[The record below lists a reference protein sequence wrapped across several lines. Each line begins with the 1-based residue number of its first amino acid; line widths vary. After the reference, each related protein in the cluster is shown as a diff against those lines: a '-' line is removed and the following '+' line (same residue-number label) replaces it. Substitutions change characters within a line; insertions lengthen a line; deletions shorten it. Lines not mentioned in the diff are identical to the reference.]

1 MDDDDGG
8 GGGKSEKREKW
19 SFEAGFFSDHS
30 IQYGLCLEQPN
41 PEIESTRLNLEARAT
56 SLSTQNRILSYSKP
70 NKVIDRAWLP
80 IPAQY
85 RAPHGLV
92 YENPVAFSPSA
103 VEFFHPKTQEPNT
116 KSPCAASSS
125 CSPLP
130 LAAQLETTDQA
141 QESKISTSQ
150 KGGNRLRAGGI
161 AGIVLG
167 VAFAVLLTMGV
178 YYVMVTRKANIHRAN
193 SVQPNA

>member
-1 MDDDDGG
+1 MALIP
-8 GGGKSEKREKW
+8 
-19 SFEAGFFSDHS
+19 SFFLFFSS
-30 IQYGLCLEQPN
+30 
-41 PEIESTRLNLEARAT
+41 
-56 SLSTQNRILSYSKP
+56 SLTL
-70 NKVIDRAWLP
+70 VFFTGAG
-80 IPAQY
+80 AQG

-103 VEFFHPKTQEPNT
+103 VEFFHPKTHEPNV
-116 KSPCAASSS
+116 KSSCAASSS

-130 LAAQLETTDQA
+130 LAAQLEATDQA
-141 QESKISTSQ
+141 QESEISTSQ

-178 YYVMVTRKANIHRAN
+178 YHVMVTRKANLNRAN
-193 SVQPNA
+193 SVQTNA

>member
-1 MDDDDGG
+1 MALIP
-8 GGGKSEKREKW
+8 
-19 SFEAGFFSDHS
+19 SFFLFFSS
-30 IQYGLCLEQPN
+30 
-41 PEIESTRLNLEARAT
+41 
-56 SLSTQNRILSYSKP
+56 SLTL
-70 NKVIDRAWLP
+70 VFFTGAG
-80 IPAQY
+80 AQG

-103 VEFFHPKTQEPNT
+103 VEFFHPKTHEPNV

-130 LAAQLETTDQA
+130 LAAQLEATDQA
-141 QESKISTSQ
+141 QESEISTSQ

-178 YYVMVTRKANIHRAN
+178 YHVMVTRKANLNRAN
-193 SVQPNA
+193 SVQTNAWCDHPISLNDSHQLPLLLLCLSLRFWASSIF